1 MSDGYSS
8 LVSED
13 ITLRILECLTD
24 TLHLI
29 LRILKCLMGT
39 LHLTLRI
46 LECLMDTLHLTLRM
60 TAAEAVETSVITTV
74 FPKTTLT

>member
-39 LHLTLRI
+39 LHLTLR
-46 LECLMDTLHLTLRM
+46 M